1 MTDDQIRALKE
12 KHGEKLKVI
21 PVPATEFDAETEIVI
36 KRPSRGE
43 YKRFRTML
51 FDDAQKAD
59 AVETLAKNCVVYPE
73 NFAALLEDRPALAD
87 LVGGKAAEFAGA
99 EGKIDAKKL

>member
-12 KHGEKLKVI
+12 KHGDKLKII
-21 PVPATEFDAETEIVI
+21 PIPATDFDPEAEIVI

-43 YKRFRTML
+43 YKRFRSAL
-51 FDDAQKAD
+51 FDDATKAD
-59 AVETLAKNCVVYPE
+59 AIETLARSCVVYPE
-73 NFAALLEDRPALAD
+73 NFAALLEDRPALAE
-87 LVGGKAAEFAGA
+87 LVGGKAVEFAGA